1 MLDGNCEQRAAAR
14 ALTIPRTPSEWLLA
28 RYDRVLRRGF
38 GPQGDAR
45 RPRRD
50 RGSNFDRRIFDLL
63 DDHPSAECVPSE
75 AADCLTWSGQA
86 SWPVAS
92 LGDDLVDAPLL
103 PEFAD
108 IA

>member
-1 MLDGNCEQRAAAR
+1 MLDENREEQGAER
-14 ALTIPRTPSEWLLA
+14 ALTIPQLPSEWLLA

-45 RPRRD
+45 KLRRD

-63 DDHPSAECVPSE
+63 DDHPSAQCVLSE
-75 AADCLTWSGQA
+75 TGDCLTWSGQA
-86 SWPVAS
+86 SWPVAT
-92 LGDDLVDAPLL
+92 LGDGLFDAPLFAS
-103 PEFAD
+103 FAD